1 MARGAEVDRPVDGPD
16 VNGPDVTGPDVT
28 GADVNGAD
36 VNGATGAGAGRQS
49 RGRPRPTTVLIRGGS
64 VVDAGGVR
72 RADVLV
78 ADGRVVA
85 VGPELSDPAAVEL
98 DAGGCV
104 VTPAFVDLHTHLR
117 EPGGE
122 DAETIESGTQAAAL
136 GGYGLVV
143 AMPNT
148 DPPIDSAFVVHE
160 VRRMASEAVC
170 EVEVAGTITVGRR
183 GERLAP
189 LAELAEAGVRLVTD
203 DGRGVQDGALL
214 RRALEYARPL
224 GLVVAEHCEDEV
236 LAQGGLVHEGDWSDR
251 LGLRGQPVEA
261 EVAMALRDLALAA
274 RSGAR
279 LHLLHVSSAET
290 LVALRAARAAGVA
303 VTAEV
308 TPHHL
313 TLTDAELARFDPVV
327 VVKPPLRG
335 ASDVEALV
343 QALGD
348 ETLDAVATDHAPH
361 ADDAKDVAFEE
372 APPGMTGLETAF
384 ALLHTELVVTGRVAL
399 TTLLGALSWRPGAI
413 LRAAAR
419 GPLEGLRRPSLLE
432 AGADRLRPG
441 APASLCVLDPTARW
455 RFDPACGA
463 SRARNSPFVGR
474 EFVGRVRHTL
484 VRGEVVVRDA
494 ALCR

>member
-1 MARGAEVDRPVDGPD
+1 MDGPD
-16 VNGPDVTGPDVT
+16 VDGPKVDGPKVD
-28 GADVNGAD
+28 GAR
-36 VNGATGAGAGRQS
+36 GAGAGRRTS
-49 RGRPRPTTVLIRGGS
+49 GRAHLATVLLRGGS
-64 VVDAGGVR
+64 VVDADGVR

-85 VGPELSDPAAVEL
+85 VGPGLSDSAAVEL

-122 DAETIESGTQAAAL
+122 DAETIESGTRAAAL

-160 VRRMASEAVC
+160 VRRMAADSVC
-170 EVEVAGTITVGRR
+170 EVEVAGAITVGRR

-189 LAELAEAGVRLVTD
+189 LAELAAAGVRLVTD

-224 GLVVAEHCEDEV
+224 GLVIAEHCEDEA
-236 LAQGGLVHEGDWSDR
+236 LAQGGLVHEGAWSDR
-251 LGLRGQPVEA
+251 LGLRAQPVEA

-274 RSGAR
+274 RSGSR

-290 LVALRAARAAGVA
+290 LAALRAARAAGVA

-313 TLTDAELARFDPVV
+313 TLTDAELARFDPAV

-335 ASDVEALV
+335 ATDVEALV
-343 QALGD
+343 RALGD

-399 TTLLGALSWRPGAI
+399 TTLLRALSWRPAAI
-413 LRAAAR
+413 LRAAGRAPVDEP
-419 GPLEGLRRPSLLE
+419 GRPSLLE

-441 APASLCVLDPTARW
+441 APASLCVLDPTVRW
-455 RFDPACGA
+455 RFDPTCGA
-463 SRARNSPFVGR
+463 SRAHNSPFAGR

-484 VRGEVVVRDA
+484 FRGEVVVQDA
-494 ALCR
+494 APCR